1 MVEPSTAQ
9 RIPVESIAT
18 DNALATLID
27 ESNID
32 DYHSN
37 NRILR
42 QSKSLVQM
50 QITPPVTPMGSF
62 ENMNEFINN
71 DTKFPNFLRATYPF
85 NPTYAPAD
93 NAVTLEFN
101 EGDIILVHTTHIN
114 GWADGTILTN
124 GERGWLPTN
133 YCKAYEPEPI
143 RILLI
148 CFLNLWEQV
157 RYNLGRNRNRFP
169 TQELMR
175 CILAGVRYLL
185 VCLL

>member
-1 MVEPSTAQ
+1 MVELSTEGK
-9 RIPVESIAT
+9 IPLEHIAT
-18 DNALATLID
+18 DKSQSSFTVELN
-27 ESNID
+27 NN
-32 DYHSN
+32 DYQSKT
-37 NRILR
+37 RTLR

-50 QITPPVTPMGSF
+50 QITPPVTPIGSF
-62 ENMNEFINN
+62 ENTNEFLNN
-71 DTKFPNFLRATYPF
+71 DSKFPNFLRATYPF

-114 GWADGTILTN
+114 GWADGTVLTN

-148 CFLNLWEQV
+148 SFLNLWEQV
-157 RYNLGRNRNRFP
+157 RFNLGKNRNRFP

-185 VCLL
+185 VRVI